1 MNVKT
6 HVKAGNVQQ
15 QVALIQLL
23 QAQGASGKDAL

>member
-6 HVKAGNVQQ
+6 HVKAGNNVQQ

-23 QAQGASGKDAL
+23 QAIGASGDSL